1 MTQHTHQEVV
11 PGCYRCEL
19 SMDEI
24 RELYPSAQ
32 LPTIGDKAQTRPTQQ
47 ELDRLTR
54 KFPSKKDRK

>member
-1 MTQHTHQEVV
+1 M